1 MSPFSVLNPAVT
13 AAYHA
18 VSGIAAA
25 LAPVAGDTGAA
36 VAIVLFTL
44 AIRLLMHPLARAQSR
59 ALAEAQRARAA
70 LAPEIKKLRRKFRND
85 PVGLNRATL
94 ELYRERGISA
104 TAGLLPGLLQLPVF
118 LVMYRLFSSRM
129 VGGRPNGLLGHSVA
143 GVPLGSHLRDA
154 FTGGHVLLGHLAVF
168 ALLLALAGAV
178 ARWSSNQAAAA
189 ADRAATLGE
198 PAPLG
203 AVARWLPYGGML
215 TTAFVPLATGLYLA
229 TTSLWT
235 VAERAFLARGQA

>member
-36 VAIVLFTL
+36 LAIVLFTL

-59 ALAEAQRARAA
+59 AAAEAQRARAA
-70 LAPEIKKLRRKFRND
+70 LAPEVKKLRRTFRND
-85 PVGLNRATL
+85 PVRLNRATL
-94 ELYRERGISA
+94 ELYRERGVSN
-104 TAGLLPGLLQLPVF
+104 TAGMLPGMLQLPVL
-118 LVMYRLFSSRM
+118 LVMYRLFASRT

-154 FTGGHVLLGHLAVF
+154 FAGGHVLLGHLAVF
-168 ALLLALAGAV
+168 ALLIVLAAAV
-178 ARWSSNQAAAA
+178 ARWSSTLAAAA
-189 ADRAATLGE
+189 ADRAAALGE

-203 AVARWLPYGGML
+203 ALARWLPYGSLL
-215 TTAFVPLATGLYLA
+215 TAAFVPLATGLYLA
-229 TTSLWT
+229 TTTLWA